1 MNDGVESSDAP
12 SCVHVHRMYGL
23 RSIKHVYD
31 YRNKLWCNGSMS
43 SFTILVTG
51 KRCEYTAFI

>member
-43 SFTILVTG
+43 SITIKG
-51 KRCEYTAFI
+51 NR